1 MSTSITLEIER
12 ETKFVVPI
20 ALSPTVDRTISLA
33 TWKLMHPQVVPI
45 VLPEEDV
52 KETDT
57 VFQIEISGNFREIA
71 KAALLDMV
79 IWMPETLWANTNKV
93 YAANIVSRLQ
103 RGFVRLYEAPI
114 YYSNFNHHSHLGRY
128 DQFIVFVLDY
138 LIACET
144 WPNARIMVR

>member
-1 MSTSITLEIER
+1 MSTTITLEIER
-12 ETKFVVPI
+12 ETKFIVPI
-20 ALSPTVDRTISLA
+20 TFAPNIKRTISLE
-33 TWKLMHPQVVPI
+33 TWKLMYPQVVPL

-71 KAALLDMV
+71 KAAQLDMV

-103 RGFVRLYEAPI
+103 RGFVRLYHAPI
-114 YYSNFNHHSHLGRY
+114 YYSNFNHQRY
-128 DQFIVFVLDY
+128 DQFITFVLDY